1 MYKTIVRR
9 LLILIPQLF
18 VISLL
23 VFILAWF
30 MPGDALTGLTA
41 DPTISPDRLAY
52 LRDRYGLND
61 PWYRQYVR
69 WLSGIILRGDFGFSI
84 PHARPVMDVIG
95 ERIANTFRL
104 AIMVTFLTYLIG
116 VPLGI
121 IAGRYHGKPIDKA
134 ICVYTYIALAMPTVV
149 LALVNLLIFGF
160 RLGWVPVMGSV
171 DIAVAGGPPLA
182 YWLSRLHHLILPAI
196 TATLLSTIGIVQ
208 YLRSEII
215 EYKVSDFV
223 TTARSKGVPPNKI
236 YSRHIFR
243 NALIP
248 MVSDIGFVI
257 VGLVSGFI
265 FIERIFSF
273 PGMGLLFLD
282 SIMNR
287 DYPVVIALI
296 TVTGALIAVGGLLSD
311 IILTIVDPRIRIK

>member
-1 MYKTIVRR
+1 MYKTIIRR

-18 VISLL
+18 AISLF

-30 MPGDALTGLTA
+30 MPGDALTGLTS

-69 WLSGIILRGDFGFSI
+69 WLRGIVLRGDFGFSI
-84 PHARPVMDVIG
+84 PHARPVMDIIS

-104 AIMVTFLTYLIG
+104 AIMVTLLTYLIG

-121 IAGRYHGKPIDKA
+121 IAGRYHGRPIDKG
-134 ICVYTYIALAMPTVV
+134 IGVYTYVALAMPTVV
-149 LALVNLLIFGF
+149 FALINLLIFGF
-160 RLGWVPVMGSV
+160 RLGWAPVMGSV
-171 DIAVAGGPPLA
+171 DIAVVGGPPLA

-196 TATLLSTIGIVQ
+196 TAALLGTIGIVQ

-215 EYKVSDFV
+215 DYEVSDFV
-223 TTARSKGVPPNKI
+223 MTARSKGVPSNKV
-236 YSRHIFR
+236 YSRHIFK

-248 MVSDIGFVI
+248 LVSDIGFVI
-257 VGLVSGFI
+257 VGLVSGSI

-296 TVTGALIAVGGLLSD
+296 IITAALIAIGGLLSD
-311 IILTIVDPRIRIK
+311 IILTIVDPRIRVK

>member
-18 VISLL
+18 VISLF

-52 LRDRYGLND
+52 LRERYGLND
-61 PWYRQYVR
+61 PWYRQYSR
-69 WLSGIILRGDFGFSI
+69 WLSGIVLRGDFGFSI
-84 PHARPVMDVIG
+84 PHARPVTDIIG

-104 AIMVTFLTYLIG
+104 AIMVTLLTYLIG

-149 LALVNLLIFGF
+149 LALINLLIFGF

-171 DIAVAGGPPLA
+171 DIAAVRGPPLA

-196 TATLLSTIGIVQ
+196 TAALLSTVGIVQ

-215 EYKVSDFV
+215 DYEASDFV
-223 TTARSKGVPPNKI
+223 TTARSKGVPSNKV
-236 YSRHIFR
+236 YSGHIFR

-257 VGLVSGFI
+257 VGLVSGSI
-265 FIERIFSF
+265 FIERVFSF

-282 SIMNR
+282 SVMNR

-296 TVTGALIAVGGLLSD
+296 TVTGALIAIGGLLSD
-311 IILTIVDPRIRIK
+311 IILTIVDPRIRVK